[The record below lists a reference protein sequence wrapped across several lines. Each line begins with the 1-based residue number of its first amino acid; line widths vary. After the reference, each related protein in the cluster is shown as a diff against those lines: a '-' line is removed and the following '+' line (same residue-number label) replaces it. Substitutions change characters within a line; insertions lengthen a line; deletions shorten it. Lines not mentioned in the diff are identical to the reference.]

1 KLARKPTSPK
11 PATATTPRK
20 SKPKAE
26 TEAPAPAASPKP
38 ARRKAP
44 APKRTAKAP
53 APAAEPERIWLKSYP
68 EGIPAEIE
76 PFTQNSLVEMMLDSC
91 RSYGK
96 RTAFISLGRRM
107 SFVELE
113 EKSRHLA
120 AFLLSLGLEKGS
132 RVALM
137 MPNLLQY
144 PVALMAVL
152 RAGLVVVNVN
162 PLYTARELSRQL
174 KDSGAET
181 IIVLENFAATLQK

>member
-1 KLARKPTSPK
+1 AATS
-11 PATATTPRK
+11 RK
-20 SKPKAE
+20 SKPKAAPE
-26 TEAPAPAASPKP
+26 AASAAPARKP
-38 ARRKAP
+38 TRRKAP
-44 APKRTAKAP
+44 AAGSTAKA
-53 APAAEPERIWLKSYP
+53 APSTSEPERIWLKSYP

-76 PFTQNSLVEMMLDSC
+76 PFTHNSLAEMMLDCC
-91 RSYGK
+91 RSYGN
-96 RTAFISLGRRM
+96 RTAFISMGKRM

-120 AFLLSLGLEKGS
+120 AFLLSLGLQKGS

-174 KDSGAET
+174 KDS
-181 IIVLENFAATLQK
+181 